1 MHTDKLV
8 HSQKG
13 FSLIELLI
21 VCALLTILLAL
32 ALPNLT
38 SSKRAAREQTAK
50 GKLAAI
56 GAQQTSFKT
65 LLGKRRYG
73 ALSELQAATA
83 GGSPL
88 LTAADTSVP
97 DWTFSDVG
105 TATTTTFGVKVE
117 PTSGNPA
124 NYSFAIFEDQVLR
137 RCARGGPWSKAD
149 CTQVNE

>member
-1 MHTDKLV
+1 MRTHKLA
-8 HSQKG
+8 HSQEG

-32 ALPNLT
+32 ALPNLI

-73 ALSELQAATA
+73 TLSELQAANA

-97 DWTFSDVG
+97 EWTFSDVG

-117 PTSGNPA
+117 PASGNPA

-137 RCARGGPWSKAD
+137 RCARGGPWSKTD

>member
-1 MHTDKLV
+1 MGTHKLA
-8 HSQKG
+8 HSQEG

-32 ALPNLT
+32 TLPNLT
-38 SSKRAAREQTAK
+38 ASKRAAREQTAK

-73 ALSELQAATA
+73 ALSELQATTA

-97 DWTFSDVG
+97 EWTFSDVG
-105 TATTTTFGVKVE
+105 GAATTTFGVKVE

-124 NYSFAIFEDQVLR
+124 DYSFAIFEDQVVR
-137 RCARGGPWSKAD
+137 RCARGGPWSKTD
-149 CTQVNE
+149 CTQISE

>member
-1 MHTDKLV
+1 MRTRKLV
-8 HSQKG
+8 HSHQG

-21 VCALLTILLAL
+21 VCALLAILLAL
-32 ALPNLT
+32 ALPNLA

-73 ALSELQAATA
+73 ALSELQGAIA

-97 DWTFSDVG
+97 EWTFAELG
-105 TATTTTFGVKVE
+105 ATTTTFGVKVE
-117 PTSGNPA
+117 P
-124 NYSFAIFEDQVLR
+124 
-137 RCARGGPWSKAD
+137 
-149 CTQVNE
+149 

>member
-1 MHTDKLV
+1 MRTHKLV
-8 HSQKG
+8 HSHQG

-21 VCALLTILLAL
+21 VCALLAILLAL
-32 ALPNLT
+32 TLPNLA

-56 GAQQTSFKT
+56 GAQETSFKT

-97 DWTFSDVG
+97 EWTFSDVG
-105 TATTTTFGVKVE
+105 ADTTTTFGVKVE
-117 PTSGNPA
+117 PASGNPA
-124 NYSFAIFEDQVLR
+124 SYSFAIFEDQVVR
-137 RCARGGPWSKAD
+137 RCALGGPWSKSD